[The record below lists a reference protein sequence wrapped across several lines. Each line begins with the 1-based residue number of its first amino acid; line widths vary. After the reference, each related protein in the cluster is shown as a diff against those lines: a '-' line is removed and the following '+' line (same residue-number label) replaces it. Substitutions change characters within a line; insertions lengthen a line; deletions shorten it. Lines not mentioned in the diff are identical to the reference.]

1 MGLRLYQAVVILLV
15 VGVVLTGIQA
25 LVQTVDPSTIATEL
39 QGAWGLLVYVFTAG
53 PATIFF
59 TFLRNI
65 LGFST
70 KWLAT
75 NPEKRGAI
83 QYEANL
89 LGATVTRYAFYIGS
103 LTAMIQAFTV
113 GTPAYPYAAN
123 IAGGISVILDLAI
136 GAIKDLSAK
145 PS

>member
-1 MGLRLYQAVVILLV
+1 MRLYQAIVILIV
-15 VGVVLTGIQA
+15 VGVVLAGIQS
-25 LVQTVDPSTIATEL
+25 LVQTVDASTIATEL
-39 QGAWGLLVYVFTAG
+39 QGTWGLIVYVFTAG

-65 LGFST
+65 LGFT
-70 KWLAT
+70 YKWLET
-75 NPEKRGAI
+75 DSEKRSVI

-89 LGATVTRYAFYIGS
+89 LGATATRFAFYVGG

-123 IAGGISVILDLAI
+123 IAGGIGIILDLTI
-136 GAIKDLSAK
+136 GAIKDLSAT
-145 PS
+145 S